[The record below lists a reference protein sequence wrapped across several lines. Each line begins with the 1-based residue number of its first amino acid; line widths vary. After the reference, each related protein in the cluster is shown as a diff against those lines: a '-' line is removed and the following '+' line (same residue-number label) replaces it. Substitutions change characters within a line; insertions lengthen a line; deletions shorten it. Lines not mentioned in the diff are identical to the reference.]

1 MTLRHMR
8 IFVSVFRNGSVT
20 KASRELHL
28 AQPSVSLALRELEDY
43 YGVCLFERIGRRI
56 YPTDCGKELYEYA
69 VHVEGLF
76 DEMEKRIRNWDAIG
90 TLRVGAS
97 IAIGT
102 HILPELLKRLQQ
114 KYPELTVKATIGSSR
129 SVERDIEENKVDL
142 GLVESSPQLEG
153 IAIEPFMT
161 DELCAIAPVGHPLT
175 EKEEITL
182 AELAQYPM
190 LMREKGSAG
199 RDIVDAYFALREI
212 RIEPRW
218 ESTSSQAIVRGVEE
232 GLGVAVLPFLLVK
245 EDLERG
251 RIIRL
256 PLKRPIRR
264 NMNLIWH
271 KSKFLTERM
280 KTFMDLARE
289 YGRERGEAQMP

>member
-20 KASRELHL
+20 KASGELHL

-56 YPTDCGKELYEYA
+56 YPTDCGRELYEYA

-90 TLRVGAS
+90 TLRVGSS

-114 KYPELTVKATIGSSR
+114 KYPELTVKVTIGSSR

-142 GLVESSPQLEG
+142 GLVESSPQAEG
-153 IAIEPFMT
+153 IETEPFMT
-161 DELCAIAPVGHPLT
+161 DELCAIAPAGHPLT
-175 EKEEITL
+175 EKQEIGL
-182 AELAQYPM
+182 WELAGYPM
-190 LMREKGSAG
+190 LLREKGSAA
-199 RDIVDAYFALREI
+199 RDIVDAYFALREL

-251 RIIRL
+251 KIVRL
-256 PLKRPIRR
+256 PLKRPILR
-264 NMNLIWH
+264 NMNLAWH

-280 KTFMDLARE
+280 KDFMELARE
-289 YGRERGEAQMP
+289 YGREKGEAQMP